1 MSIKH
6 CVIRILMGLLTA
18 LTLVASC
25 AKIDNER
32 QDEPADNE
40 FVLAEEVILIEES
53 DAGLIV
59 SRGER

>member
-1 MSIKH
+1 MENYMSIKH

-25 AKIDNER
+25 DKIDNER

-40 FVLAEEVILIEES
+40 FVLAEEVILIE
-53 DAGLIV
+53 
-59 SRGER
+59 